1 MNTEASRDTRVW
13 DLAVRV
19 FHWSLA
25 TAFAVSYLTED
36 ELQTVHIY
44 AGYLVGVLIAFRL
57 LWGFVGPRH
66 ARFSDFVRTP
76 SAVLAY
82 LKAAVRMR
90 APRFLGH
97 NPAGGTMVVA
107 LLITL
112 AVTVVSGMA
121 LYGTTDF
128 AGPLAG
134 LFRGDAAADVLKEV
148 HELAA
153 NLTLGLV
160 VLHLAGVF
168 FASLEHRENLVKA
181 MITGRKEENPG

>member
-97 NPAGGTMVVA
+97 NPAGGAMVVA

-160 VLHLAGVF
+160 VLHLAGVV

>member
-66 ARFSDFVRTP
+66 ARFSDFARTP

-160 VLHLAGVF
+160 VLHLAGVV